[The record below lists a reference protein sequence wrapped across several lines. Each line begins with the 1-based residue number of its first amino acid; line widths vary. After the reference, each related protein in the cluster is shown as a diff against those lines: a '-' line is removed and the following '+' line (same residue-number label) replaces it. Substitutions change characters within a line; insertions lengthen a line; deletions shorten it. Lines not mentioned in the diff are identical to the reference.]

1 MVSPFMRFSKVLL
14 AGVPMPLFHAD
25 VAGIGDEAFDSPP
38 GPLQFVLYARKGAN
52 AVSLTA
58 YYVSANK
65 ATLTMNQL
73 KQLAAITVSRM

>member
-1 MVSPFMRFSKVLL
+1 M
-14 AGVPMPLFHAD
+14 LFR
-25 VAGIGDEAFDSPP
+25 S
-38 GPLQFVLYARKGAN
+38 PLQFVLYARKGTN

-73 KQLAAITVSRM
+73 KQLAAIAVSRM